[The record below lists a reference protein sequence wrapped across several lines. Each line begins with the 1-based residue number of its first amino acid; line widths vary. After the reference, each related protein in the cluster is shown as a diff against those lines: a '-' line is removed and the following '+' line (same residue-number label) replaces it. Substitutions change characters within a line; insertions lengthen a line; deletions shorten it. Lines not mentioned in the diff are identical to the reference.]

1 MRDRIELTFQVAMR
15 TPATYPPTLAVMT
28 TALVTGATS
37 GMGYEFARQLAERG
51 HDVVLVAR
59 DRVRLE
65 NVSDELRRDYKV
77 RSEILVAD
85 LSDRAQTGKVAQR
98 LSDEAH
104 PVDLLVNNA
113 GQAQRRGFLGNE
125 VEVEEAALDLHVT
138 AVLVLSHAAA
148 RAMKSRGRGGIINVS
163 SIASFTAM
171 GSYSAAKAWV
181 RVFSEGLSRELAG
194 SGVTC
199 MALCPGFTHT
209 EFHERARLN
218 MSRLPEIL
226 WLNAPS
232 VVRQGLDDAA
242 KGKVVSVPGVQYKTL
257 VGLMQVAPRFLVRDV
272 SGSLA
277 RRRRPKS

>member
-1 MRDRIELTFQVAMR
+1 
-15 TPATYPPTLAVMT
+15 MT

-37 GMGYEFARQLAERG
+37 GIGYEFARQLAERG

-77 RSEILVAD
+77 RSEVLVAD
-85 LSDRAQTGKVAQR
+85 LSDRAQIGKVAQR
-98 LSDEAH
+98 LADEAR

-113 GQAQRRGFLGNE
+113 GQSQRRGFLRND
-125 VEVEEAALDLHVT
+125 VEVEESALDLHCT

-148 RAMKSRGRGGIINVS
+148 RAMKARGRGGIINVS
-163 SIASFTAM
+163 SVASYAAM
-171 GSYSAAKAWV
+171 GTYSAAKAWV
-181 RVFSEGLSRELAG
+181 RIFSEGLSRELSD

-209 EFHERARLN
+209 EFHERGRLN
-218 MSRLPEIL
+218 MSHLPEFM
-226 WLNAPS
+226 WLDAPT

-242 KGKVVSVPGVQYKTL
+242 KGKIVSVPGVQYKTL
-257 VGLMQVAPRFLVRDV
+257 VGVMNTVPRVLVRDI
-272 SGSLA
+272 SSALA
-277 RRRRPKS
+277 RRRRTQR